1 MIRALYFGLCFA
13 IAFLGLVIA
22 MHIHFWIGVSISIL
36 FLIKFFLMKEGVL

>member
-22 MHIHFWIGVSISIL
+22 IHIHFWIGVSIFTL
-36 FLIKFFLMKEGVL
+36 FIVKFFLMKEGLI